1 MLRVVVRHA
10 VVVVGLRRSVVG
22 AMDRRQCDAPVS
34 MVILRLLG
42 DTV

>member
-1 MLRVVVRHA
+1 MLCVVVRHA

-22 AMDRRQCDAPVS
+22 AMDRRQCDPPVS
-34 MVILRLLG
+34 VMVLGLLG